1 MRSRPSPSSCCAPP
15 APSRPRT
22 TRSVSAWLLS
32 GVGMDDPLIDRMMA
46 PRLFEAEGVGRALRD
61 DVLTRIWA
69 DTIHYLAFSGR
80 LSRDWLLD
88 ACLRRFLRGGSA
100 QDLGFFLRV
109 HEMIDPTPQEI
120 AARRRDYLRLLPAAH
135 PPVAEVAL
143 AVDLRRRAD
152 RRRRRGRGD
161 RRPRR
166 PRRGRPGPRRS
177 RLARGAGTGRSRH
190 RRRARQGARRR
201 VRAPSDKVQERA
213 AHIALRHAD
222 AFAPAA
228 EVIAEAVPLL
238 PAELRAQVAARFG
251 EGSEPPRPPT
261 VHAPPLPA
269 VGRRPGGTR
278 GFTLDVPDHRLTDPV
293 RANGPLPPTLTWW
306 PSRWWAAAWR
316 ARAADSRCRRARRL
330 GAAEPLRPGMR
341 PPPRSG
347 SPPRPDRPLPGFR
360 KGG

>member
-1 MRSRPSPSSCCAPP
+1 MIAARPREWQADLAVQLARRIRTPHDAIAPLAIELLRATGAEPP
-15 APSRPRT
+15 AHDPL
-22 TRSVSAWLLS
+22 VSAWLLS
-32 GVGMDDPLIDRMMA
+32 GVGMDDPLIDRMV

-109 HEMIDPTPQEI
+109 HETIDPTPQEI

-143 AVDLRRRAD
+143 RWIRAAGPIDDADAVEAIAALAVRAEVA
-152 RRRRRGRGD
+152 
-161 RRPRR
+161 
-166 PRRGRPGPRRS
+166 
-177 RLARGAGTGRSRH
+177 LARAGLGWLEE
-190 RRRARQGARRR
+190 R
-201 VRAPSDKVQERA
+201 VRDAPGTAAELAKALAAAFGHPSHKVQERA

-251 EGSEPPRPPT
+251 EGSEP
-261 VHAPPLPA
+261 A
-269 VGRRPGGTR
+269 
-278 GFTLDVPDHRLTDPV
+278 
-293 RANGPLPPTLTWW
+293 
-306 PSRWWAAAWR
+306 
-316 ARAADSRCRRARRL
+316 
-330 GAAEPLRPGMR
+330 
-341 PPPRSG
+341 
-347 SPPRPDRPLPGFR
+347 
-360 KGG
+360 